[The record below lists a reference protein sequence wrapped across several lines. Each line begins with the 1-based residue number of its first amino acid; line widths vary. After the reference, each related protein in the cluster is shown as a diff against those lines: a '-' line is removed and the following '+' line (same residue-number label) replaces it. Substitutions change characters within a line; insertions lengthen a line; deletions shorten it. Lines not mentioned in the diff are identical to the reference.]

1 MSTTRAVAHRARQAR
16 GIALRAQLAWALT
29 QILLWVSLIGA
40 VGAALLWARRRLTD
54 REAESRRDERH
65 VDDAFA
71 TPPEPGKVQQ
81 DTN

>member
-1 MSTTRAVAHRARQAR
+1 MSTTTAVANRARQAR
-16 GIALRAQLAWALT
+16 GIALRAQLAWTLT

-40 VGAALLWARRRLTD
+40 VGAALLWARRRLTY

-65 VDDAFA
+65 VDDAFV
-71 TPPEPGKVQQ
+71 PLLEPGKVQQ